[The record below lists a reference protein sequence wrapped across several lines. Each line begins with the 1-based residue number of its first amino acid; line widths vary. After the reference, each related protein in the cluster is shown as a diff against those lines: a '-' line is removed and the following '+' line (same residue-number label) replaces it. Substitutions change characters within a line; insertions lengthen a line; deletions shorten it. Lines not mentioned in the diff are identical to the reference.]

1 MFRPT
6 TLRSLTSLAP
16 TRSFVRSSLFAKPVS
31 LAVPSRGLLRRTS
44 DPIKN
49 WSVPNVQQT
58 VLQLLFEYSQ
68 GVAPS
73 KVNLDSSIQNVLLVD
88 RQDRFGLQWE
98 LCEIFQ
104 IYIDTARYTL
114 CMYDMNNHFGFK
126 ELEVKWT
133 VVHNR
138 DFASGREAA
147 EWIAAVLEEQ
157 DRLEF

>member
-6 TLRSLTSLAP
+6 TFRSLTSLAP

-49 WSVPNVQQT
+49 WSVPNIQQT

-68 GVAPS
+68 GAASS

-104 IYIDTARYTL
+104 IYIDTAR
-114 CMYDMNNHFGFK
+114 
-126 ELEVKWT
+126 
-133 VVHNR
+133 VHNR

-157 DRLEF
+157 GRLEF